1 MIRSIALIELNS
13 IARGIGTADVML
25 KAAEV
30 RLLFS
35 KPTGPGKFIILV
47 AGEVGAVKAAQ
58 RSGVDYGGQYVV
70 DDILIS
76 NVHPDV
82 IEAINCNATIDK
94 VNAIGILEF
103 FSIAASIVA
112 ADAAAKAAQV
122 KLIEIR
128 LGMGIGGK
136 SYLTLTGDVSSVKA
150 AVEVGANAVADTG
163 MLLNKEVISSP
174 RKEVFN
180 NLL

>member
-13 IARGIGTADVML
+13 IARGIGTADAML

-35 KPTGPGKFIILV
+35 KPICPGKFIILV
-47 AGEVGAVKAAQ
+47 AGEVGAVNAAQ
-58 RSGVDYGGQYVV
+58 RAGTDYGGQYVV
-70 DDILIS
+70 DHILIP
-76 NVHPDV
+76 NIHPDV
-82 IEAINCNATIDK
+82 INAINCNVTIDK
-94 VNAIGILEF
+94 VNAIGIIEF
-103 FSIAASIVA
+103 FSIAASILA
-112 ADAAAKAAQV
+112 ADAAAKSAQV
-122 KLIEIR
+122 KLIEVR

-136 SYLTLTGDVSSVKA
+136 SYLTLTGDVSSVKT
-150 AVEVGANAVADTG
+150 AVEVGANAVAQTG
-163 MLLNKEVISSP
+163 MLLTSEVIASP

>member
-13 IARGIGTADVML
+13 IARGIGTADAML

-35 KPTGPGKFIILV
+35 KPVCPGKFIILV
-47 AGEVGAVKAAQ
+47 AGEVGAINAAQ
-58 RSGVDYGGQYVV
+58 RSGIEYGGQFVV
-70 DDILIS
+70 DHVLIA
-76 NVHPDV
+76 NIHPDV
-82 IEAINCNATIDK
+82 IEAINCNAIIDK
-94 VNAIGILEF
+94 VNAIGIIEF

-112 ADAAAKAAQV
+112 ADAAAKSAQV
-122 KLIEIR
+122 KLIEVR

-136 SYLTLTGDVSSVKA
+136 SYVTLTGDVSSVKT
-150 AVEVGANAVADTG
+150 AVEVGANAVAKTG
-163 MLLNKEVISSP
+163 MLITKEVISSP

>member
-13 IARGIGTADVML
+13 IARGIAVADVML
-25 KAAEV
+25 KSAEV

-35 KPTGPGKFIILV
+35 KPVCPGKFIILV
-47 AGEVGAVKAAQ
+47 TGEVGAVKAAQ

-70 DDILIS
+70 DDILIA

-94 VNAIGILEF
+94 VNALGIIEF
-103 FSIAASIVA
+103 FSIAGSVVA

-122 KLIEIR
+122 KLIEVR

-136 SYLTLTGDVSSVKA
+136 SYVTLTGDVSSVKA
-150 AVEVGANAVADTG
+150 AVEVGANAVAHTG

>member
-1 MIRSIALIELNS
+1 MIRSIGLIEINS
-13 IARGIGTADVML
+13 IARGIGTADAML
-25 KAAEV
+25 KSAEV

-35 KPTGPGKFIILV
+35 KPVCPGKFIILV
-47 AGEVGAVKAAQ
+47 TGEIEAVKAAQ
-58 RSGVDYGGQYVV
+58 RSGVDYGGQYII

-76 NVHPDV
+76 NVHPEV

-94 VNAIGILEF
+94 VDALGILEF
-103 FSIAASIVA
+103 FSIAASVVA
-112 ADAAAKAAQV
+112 ADAAVKSAQV

-136 SYLTLTGDVSSVKA
+136 SYLTLTGDVSSVKSA
-150 AVEVGANAVADTG
+150 IEVGANALVQTG
-163 MLLNKEVISSP
+163 MLINKEVIASP

>member
-13 IARGIGTADVML
+13 IARGIAVADVML
-25 KAAEV
+25 KSAEV

-35 KPTGPGKFIILV
+35 KPTCPGKFIILV

-58 RSGVDYGGQYVV
+58 KSGVDYGGQYVV
-70 DDILIS
+70 DDVLIA

-82 IEAINCNATIDK
+82 IGAINCNATIDK
-94 VNAIGILEF
+94 VNALGILEF

-136 SYLTLTGDVSSVKA
+136 SYITLTGDVSSVKA
-150 AVEVGANAVADTG
+150 AVEVGANAVAQTG
-163 MLLNKEVISSP
+163 MLLNKEVIPSP

>member
-13 IARGIGTADVML
+13 IAREIGTADIML
-25 KAAEV
+25 KSAEV

-35 KPTGPGKFIILV
+35 KPVCCGKFIILV
-47 AGEVGAVKAAQ
+47 TGEVAAVKMAQ
-58 RSGVDYGGQYVV
+58 ESGVNYGGQYVV
-70 DDILIS
+70 DNILIA

-82 IEAINCNATIDK
+82 IKAINCNGTIEK

-103 FSIAASIVA
+103 FSIAASVIA
-112 ADAAAKAAQV
+112 ADAAAKSAQV
-122 KLIEIR
+122 KLIEVR

-136 SYLTLTGDVSSVKA
+136 SYITLTGDVSSVKT
-150 AVEVGANAVADTG
+150 AVQAGENAIVDTG
-163 MLLNKEVISSP
+163 MLLNKEVIASP
-174 RKEVFN
+174 RIEVFN